1 MGLLICSPNWLI
13 NRTFTITIY
22 FPEESQKVEKPRRN
36 YRNPI
41 YLAREYVN
49 IINTG
54 QAKSEADLARKIGI
68 SRVRVNQIIRLLK
81 LDSQIIKQ
89 IEKLGDPIKSRIITE
104 RRLRY
109 YIKESPEKQRTFI
122 KKITQTL

>member
-1 MGLLICSPNWLI
+1 MI
-13 NRTFTITIY
+13 
-22 FPEESQKVEKPRRN
+22 K
-36 YRNPI
+36 
-41 YLAREYVN
+41 
-49 IINTG
+49 TG

-68 SRVRVNQIIRLLK
+68 SRVRVNQIVKLLT
-81 LDSQIIKQ
+81 LDKQAIEIIEQ
-89 IEKLGDPIKSRIITE
+89 LGDPIKSRIITE